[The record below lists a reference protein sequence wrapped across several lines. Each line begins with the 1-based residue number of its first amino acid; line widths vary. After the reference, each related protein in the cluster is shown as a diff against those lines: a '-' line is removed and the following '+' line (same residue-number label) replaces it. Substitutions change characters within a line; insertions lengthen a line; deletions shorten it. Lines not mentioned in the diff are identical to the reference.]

1 MNSKYDL
8 HSCLPIYLQT
18 ILNQIQIHYNTVL
31 LWRLSDKSILYLY
44 VCSQLK
50 PEQKRYQL
58 HVLYFVTCVIVTN
71 IWCWST
77 LLSHWINEES
87 FNMPVSY
94 KLSPVVHVT
103 IISNSLI
110 LKFQFNIY
118 AIIQILLTFFYLFHR
133 FVFICW
139 QRFTSFWYI
148 FKEI

>member
-1 MNSKYDL
+1 MSRCAVEEIWKKRLLVFCGLKLHMQLYKITMNSKYDL

-58 HVLYFVTCVIVTN
+58 HVLYFVTCVIVTH

-118 AIIQILLTFFYLFHR
+118 
-133 FVFICW
+133 
-139 QRFTSFWYI
+139 
-148 FKEI
+148 